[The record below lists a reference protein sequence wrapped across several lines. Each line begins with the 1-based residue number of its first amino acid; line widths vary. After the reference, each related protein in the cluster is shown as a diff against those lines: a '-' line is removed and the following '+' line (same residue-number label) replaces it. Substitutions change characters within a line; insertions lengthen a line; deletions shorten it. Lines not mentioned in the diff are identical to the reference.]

1 MHTFLLHPYILM
13 NSVSIYRVFVPA
25 LMTVVI
31 VLKIHIHCI
40 EILKRILK
48 SSGNIRIWLFSVPEI
63 FVTQV
68 YTYIVTWLSVT
79 TEGFY
84 IDHRIY
90 WTLWYSAWLHFAV
103 HSYTHTNVHIH
114 VFTSR
119 CLIAASTV
127 DVPLPLGSR
136 TVPGLRSKLLTA
148 TAHNNWT
155 PEVT

>member
-68 YTYIVTWLSVT
+68 YTYIVT
-79 TEGFY
+79 
-84 IDHRIY
+84 
-90 WTLWYSAWLHFAV
+90 
-103 HSYTHTNVHIH
+103 
-114 VFTSR
+114 
-119 CLIAASTV
+119 
-127 DVPLPLGSR
+127 
-136 TVPGLRSKLLTA
+136 
-148 TAHNNWT
+148 
-155 PEVT
+155 